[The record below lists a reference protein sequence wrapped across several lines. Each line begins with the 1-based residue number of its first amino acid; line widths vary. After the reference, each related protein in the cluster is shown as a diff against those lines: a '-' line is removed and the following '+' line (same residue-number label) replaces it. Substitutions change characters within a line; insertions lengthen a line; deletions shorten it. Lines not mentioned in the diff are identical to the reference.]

1 MAVFA
6 LLSAGGS
13 PGVTT
18 AALALTLSWPT
29 QVVIAECDPSGGDIL
44 AGLLSGHL
52 PATAGLLP
60 LALEA
65 GAGAEV
71 PADILWRQ
79 LVELDEEHNRLLLA
93 GISDPRQS
101 AALQSSLPWIAD
113 ALQGLRADVL
123 ADCGRLDAVAAV
135 RPVLSAASLAI
146 LVLQPTLRQVSRAIP
161 RVEMLTNLMGPGRV
175 VLVTVGDG
183 ATSGR
188 ELAKTLGVPVAGHL
202 PADPKTAGVLSDG
215 IGGRRRLSE
224 RPLIRAAA
232 AVGRGIRA
240 AAESAGA
247 QPGVA
252 PAVYASYEPES
263 PALDGYLTE
272 PAGLDENPAGGPA
285 QGRIPAAAADPAGYP
300 PARPRLNGFP
310 AAPKGPGSRASET
323 AAAEG
328 RRPQPPPGPG
338 SYSPGSFPPE
348 FPDPDPYP
356 GSEPGPDAYAPEFPG
371 SGLFQGTRPE
381 PDADLAESSGAGL
394 DQDAGHR
401 ADADAP
407 EFSTPDRYAAGL
419 PEPDAYPPE
428 FPIPDRYAA
437 GPPEPDA
444 YPPEFPIPDRY
455 AASPPEPD
463 AYPPEP
469 PDPGRYPETG
479 PEPDAYAPEFPGSGR
494 YPAGRPGSGG
504 YPPEPAGPGRYPAPP
519 PSGPYDPDPLAPFP
533 RITEYAER
541 SGWDPADAGW
551 PALMPYDPGP
561 SATYDPS
568 PSYDPR
574 PAYDPGPA
582 ADPSPV
588 SSRPPWELP
597 GAPDD
602 EGVRRGQFRAG
613 QPGAGPHRVFGAG
626 QHRAVPAEPADPG
639 DPDGTQYG
647 PAQNGSRP

>member
-6 LLSAGGS
+6 MLSAGGS

-135 RPVLSAASLAI
+135 RPVLSAASLAV

-202 PADPKTAGVLSDG
+202 PADPKTAAVLSDG

-247 QPGVA
+247 MPGVA
-252 PAVYASYEPES
+252 PAAYTSYGPQS

-272 PAGLDENPAGGPA
+272 PAGLDDSAAEQPA
-285 QGRIPAAAADPAGYP
+285 QGRIPAAAGDPAGYP

-310 AAPKGPGSRASET
+310 AAPKGPGSRAAEAAD
-323 AAAEG
+323 AAAG

-338 SYSPGSFPPE
+338 AYAPEFSEPDPVPDPGSRPGPDAYPPG
-348 FPDPDPYP
+348 FSGPDRYP
-356 GSEPGPDAYAPEFPG
+356 GTGPAPDAYPPGFSGPDLYQGTGPAPDAYAPEFSG
-371 SGLFQGTRPE
+371 S
-381 PDADLAESSGAGL
+381 
-394 DQDAGHR
+394 H
-401 ADADAP
+401 
-407 EFSTPDRYAAGL
+407 RYAAS
-419 PEPDAYPPE
+419 PAEPDTYPPG
-428 FPIPDRYAA
+428 FS
-437 GPPEPDA
+437 DA
-444 YPPEFPIPDRY
+444 DRY
-455 AASPPEPD
+455 AASPAEPD
-463 AYPPEP
+463 AYAPEP
-469 PDPGRYPETG
+469 PDPGRYPETQ
-479 PEPDAYAPEFPGSGR
+479 PEPDSYAPDFPGR
-494 YPAGRPGSGG
+494 DPYPGA
-504 YPPEPAGPGRYPAPP
+504 YPPEPPGLDRYPAPP
-519 PSGPYDPDPLAPFP
+519 PRSASYDPDPLAPFP

-541 SGWDPADAGW
+541 SGWHPADAGW
-551 PALMPYDPGP
+551 PTLMPYDPGQSSSPSYDPPPPYDPSPPYDPGP
-561 SATYDPS
+561 SA
-568 PSYDPR
+568 
-574 PAYDPGPA
+574 DPGPA
-582 ADPSPV
+582 

-597 GAPDD
+597 GGPEE
-602 EGVRRGQFRAG
+602 EGPRTEQFGAG
-613 QPGAGPHRVFGAG
+613 QPGTG
-626 QHRAVPAEPADPG
+626 QHRVPGADRYRDSPAEPG